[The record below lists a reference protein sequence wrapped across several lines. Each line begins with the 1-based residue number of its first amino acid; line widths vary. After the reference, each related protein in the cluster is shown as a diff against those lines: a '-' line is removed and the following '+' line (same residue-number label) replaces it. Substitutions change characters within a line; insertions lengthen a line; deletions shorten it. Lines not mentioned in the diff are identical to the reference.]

1 MRNNCGVPL
10 SVWKELLLPG
20 AVVITLAAPVA
31 VAQSPPAAA
40 VPNPAFEVAS
50 VKQNKS
56 GSPQRGM
63 GFQPGGRFRAT
74 NMTLRGVVA
83 AAYGTPEP
91 LPLFR
96 VLEGPNWIDSDR
108 FDIEAIAGSE
118 FVETQSRPGWT
129 VRGELMLRTLL
140 ADRFKLIARQETREL
155 PAYALVMA
163 RSDGRLGQQL
173 RRSLRTDCQAP
184 APTPCGGFGF
194 TPQNRLSA
202 SDLTLDQFAR
212 YIMLNAVDR
221 PVVNRTGLTG
231 NFSLDIDYTRSIAP
245 SVSPAGAN
253 DQSVDSGTSIFTA
266 LQEQLGLKLQPITV
280 PLDVVIIDRVEQPTE
295 N

>member
-1 MRNNCGVPL
+1 MERIMR
-10 SVWKELLLPG
+10 KLLLPV
-20 AVVITLAAPVA
+20 ALVFVVGHSPS
-31 VAQSPPAAA
+31 AQSPGQAR
-40 VPNPAFEVAS
+40 NPAFEVAS
-50 VKQNKS
+50 VKQNRS

-74 NMTLRGVVA
+74 NMTLRGIVA

-96 VLEGPNWIDSDR
+96 VLEGPGWIDADR

-118 FVETQSRPGWT
+118 FAETQSRPGWT

-140 ADRFKLIARQETREL
+140 ADRFRLVARQETRDL

-173 RRSLRTDCQAP
+173 RRSTDDCQNAAP
-184 APTPCGGFGF
+184 IPCGGFGGNQ
-194 TPQNRLSA
+194 PNRVSGRH
-202 SDLTLDQFAR
+202 LTLDQLAR
-212 YIMLNAVDR
+212 FIMLNAVDR
-221 PVVNRTGLTG
+221 PVVNRTGLEG
-231 NFSLDIDYTRSIAP
+231 NFSLDLDYTRTLGP
-245 SVSPAGAN
+245 NVTPT
-253 DQSVDSGTSIFTA
+253 DSEPSIFTA
-266 LQEQLGLKLQPITV
+266 LQEQLGLRLQPIML
-280 PLDVVIIDRVEQPTE
+280 PLEVVIIDRVEQPTE

>member
-1 MRNNCGVPL
+1 MRNSRGRRL
-10 SVWKELLLPG
+10 SAWQKLVLPA
-20 AVVITLAAPVA
+20 AVVIA
-31 VAQSPPAAA
+31 VGQPQSAQSPP
-40 VPNPAFEVAS
+40 PGPAFEVAS

-56 GSPQRGM
+56 GSPQRGI

-96 VLEGPNWIDSDR
+96 VLEGPGWIDSDR
-108 FDIEAIAGSE
+108 FDIEALAGSE
-118 FVETQSRPGWT
+118 FAETQSRPGWT

-140 ADRFKLIARQETREL
+140 ADRFKLIARQEMRDVS
-155 PAYALVMA
+155 AYALVMA

-173 RRSLRTDCQAP
+173 RPSSDDCQNAVP
-184 APTPCGGFGF
+184 IPCGGFGS
-194 TPQNRLSA
+194 TPPNRLSA
-202 SDLTLDQFAR
+202 RHLTIDQFAR
-212 YIMLNAVDR
+212 YIMLNAVNR

-231 NFSLDIDYTRSIAP
+231 NFSLELDYTRSLAP
-245 SVSPAGAN
+245 AAPAGAN
-253 DQSVDSGTSIFTA
+253 DPPPDSSTSIFTA
-266 LQEQLGLKLQPITV
+266 LQEQLGLRLQPITL
-280 PLDVVIIDRVEQPTE
+280 PLEVVIIDRVERPTE